1 MATIQVNVTI
11 NAVSITNI
19 GTVNQGEYNVT
30 DWEFTFSNDYEGLIK
45 RAVFI
50 NGLGR
55 SYLTEIKDNN
65 KCSIPLEVLN
75 LTGLVYLGVYGYRK
89 EGSNLVLVYSPSST
103 TFNISTGSNKFNNY
117 VSSIGAMDLIYRLN
131 ELVTDV
137 QRVSIFK
144 QCWWIISTFIVKI
157 INYN

>member
-1 MATIQVNVTI
+1 M
-11 NAVSITNI
+11 
-19 GTVNQGEYNVT
+19 
-30 DWEFTFSNDYEGLIK
+30 IK

-89 EGSNLVLVYSPSST
+89 EGSNLVLVYSPSPT

-117 VSSIGAMDLIYRLN
+117 VSSIGAMDLIYRVN

-144 QCWWIISTFIVKI
+144 QC
-157 INYN
+157 